1 MSLQDDSGLG
11 LSDAEALVRLQSDG
25 ENLIPSE
32 AQKTFLKQV
41 IIVLSEPMLI
51 LLFAAG
57 AINFLLAEF
66 LDAAMLMVTV
76 LIVLGISIYQS
87 RRAENALHAL
97 KELSAPTVK
106 VIRDGVE
113 KRVSSHHLVV
123 GDVILLAEGDRVCA
137 DAKLIE
143 AVSLACDEST
153 VTGESAPVDKYKD
166 DLVLSGTLTTRGHG
180 KAVVISTG
188 INSQLGKIGKS
199 LLEISTE
206 RSRLQKDVDQIVRV
220 IGVLGVITVFLVV
233 TIYGSTRDNW
243 LEGGLAG
250 IAAAMALIPEEFPV
264 ILTLFMAIGAWRM
277 SKSRVIARQPSAIEA
292 LGSISVL
299 CVDKTGTITE
309 NHMTVRELVIGEKHI
324 DIEID
329 QLDSKALELIKIA
342 ALACPIRSFDPMDN
356 AFKELQQKINSGE
369 NSEIKTSIAEHPL
382 SETRLAY
389 LHIWSINNDFIIAA
403 KGAPEAISKMCD
415 LDSNEQ
421 EEIMLQV
428 HEAASRG
435 FRVLA
440 VAVSVPNDSSSA
452 LVISDQTAFTF
463 LGLALL
469 QDPIRPGVKES
480 VAECRSA
487 GIKTVIITGDHPS
500 TARAIG
506 EEIGLENVDDYMTGE
521 LLNELSDAA
530 LAEKIS
536 MVSIFARVRPEHKLR
551 IIRALQNNGQV
562 VGMTGDGVNDA
573 PALRAADIGL
583 AMGGRGTDVAREAAS
598 LVITD
603 DNFNSIVQGI
613 KRGRVTYDNLQK
625 AMSYVIAIHVP
636 IFGLALLPIFS
647 TNWPLILLPGLV
659 AFHEVIIDP
668 ACSVVFEEESP
679 DPNVMKEPPRD
690 ATSRVFSRR
699 EILLS
704 ALQGL
709 SVFGVL
715 FLLFLFL
722 TNNSRDEAEIR
733 SMIFGS
739 LMMSNILLILTNRS
753 RTLTIFATFKER
765 SNPTIKWI
773 LGVAVLILI
782 SLISLPPLRVLFD
795 LVAIKG
801 SDWLLMFLC
810 AFMSLAWYELYKWF
824 RYRKLFSQ

>member
-1 MSLQDDSGLG
+1 VSLQDDSDLG
-11 LSDAEALVRLQSDG
+11 LSDAEALTRLQSNG
-25 ENLIPSE
+25 ENMIPSE
-32 AQKTFLKQV
+32 APKTLLKQV

-76 LIVLGISIYQS
+76 FIVLGISIYQS

-113 KRVSSHHLVV
+113 KRISSHHLVV

-153 VTGESAPVDKYKD
+153 VTGESAPVDKFKD

-180 KAVVISTG
+180 KAVVIATG

-277 SKSRVIARQPSAIEA
+277 SKARVIARQPSAIEA

-309 NHMTVRELVIGEKHI
+309 NHMTVRELIIGEKHFN
-324 DIEID
+324 IEID

-342 ALACPIRSFDPMDN
+342 ALAGPIRSFDPMDN
-356 AFKELQQKINSGE
+356 AFKKINSGE
-369 NSEIKTSIAEHPL
+369 NSEIRTSIAEHPL

-389 LHIWSINNDFIIAA
+389 LHIWSINNDFMIAA
-403 KGAPEAISKMCD
+403 KGAPETISKMCD
-415 LDSNEQ
+415 LDSKQ
-421 EEIMLQV
+421 QAEIMLQV

-452 LVISDQTAFTF
+452 LAISDQTAFTF

-487 GIKTVIITGDHPS
+487 GIKTVMITGDHPS

-521 LLNELSDAA
+521 MLNELSDAA

-583 AMGGRGTDVAREAAS
+583 AMSGRGTDVAREAAS

-795 LVAIKG
+795 LGAIKV

>member
-1 MSLQDDSGLG
+1 
-11 LSDAEALVRLQSDG
+11 
-25 ENLIPSE
+25 
-32 AQKTFLKQV
+32 
-41 IIVLSEPMLI
+41 
-51 LLFAAG
+51 
-57 AINFLLAEF
+57 
-66 LDAAMLMVTV
+66 
-76 LIVLGISIYQS
+76 
-87 RRAENALHAL
+87 
-97 KELSAPTVK
+97 
-106 VIRDGVE
+106 
-113 KRVSSHHLVV
+113 
-123 GDVILLAEGDRVCA
+123 
-137 DAKLIE
+137 
-143 AVSLACDEST
+143 
-153 VTGESAPVDKYKD
+153 
-166 DLVLSGTLTTRGHG
+166 
-180 KAVVISTG
+180 
-188 INSQLGKIGKS
+188 
-199 LLEISTE
+199 
-206 RSRLQKDVDQIVRV
+206 
-220 IGVLGVITVFLVV
+220 
-233 TIYGSTRDNW
+233 
-243 LEGGLAG
+243 
-250 IAAAMALIPEEFPV
+250 
-264 ILTLFMAIGAWRM
+264 
-277 SKSRVIARQPSAIEA
+277 
-292 LGSISVL
+292 
-299 CVDKTGTITE
+299 
-309 NHMTVRELVIGEKHI
+309 
-324 DIEID
+324 
-329 QLDSKALELIKIA
+329 
-342 ALACPIRSFDPMDN
+342 
-356 AFKELQQKINSGE
+356 
-369 NSEIKTSIAEHPL
+369 
-382 SETRLAY
+382 
-389 LHIWSINNDFIIAA
+389 
-403 KGAPEAISKMCD
+403 
-415 LDSNEQ
+415 
-421 EEIMLQV
+421 
-428 HEAASRG
+428 
-435 FRVLA
+435 
-440 VAVSVPNDSSSA
+440 
-452 LVISDQTAFTF
+452 
-463 LGLALL
+463 
-469 QDPIRPGVKES
+469 
-480 VAECRSA
+480 
-487 GIKTVIITGDHPS
+487 
-500 TARAIG
+500 
-506 EEIGLENVDDYMTGE
+506 
-521 LLNELSDAA
+521 LNELSDAA

-583 AMGGRGTDVAREAAS
+583 AMSGRGTDVAREAAS

-679 DPNVMKEPPRD
+679 DPNVMKQPPRD
-690 ATSRVFSRR
+690 ATSRVFSKR

-709 SVFGVL
+709 LVFGVL

-773 LGVAVLILI
+773 FGVAVLILI

-795 LVAIKG
+795 LGAIKG

>member
-1 MSLQDDSGLG
+1 MSLQVDSGLG
-11 LSDAEALVRLQSDG
+11 LSDAEALVRLQSYG
-25 ENLIPSE
+25 ENRIPSE
-32 AQKTFLKQV
+32 ARKTFLKQV

-113 KRVSSHHLVV
+113 KKVSSHHLVV

-180 KAVVISTG
+180 KAVVNATG

-206 RSRLQKDVDQIVRV
+206 RSRLQKDVDQIVRI
-220 IGVLGVITVFLVV
+220 IGALGVITVFLVV

-264 ILTLFMAIGAWRM
+264 ILTLFTAIGAWRM
-277 SKSRVIARQPSAIEA
+277 SKARVIARQPSAIEA

-309 NHMTVRELVIGEKHI
+309 NHMTVRELVIGEKHL

-356 AFKELQQKINSGE
+356 AFKELQQKINSSE
-369 NSEIKTSIAEHPL
+369 SSEIRTSIAEHPL

-403 KGAPEAISKMCD
+403 KGAPETISKMCD
-415 LDSNEQ
+415 LDSKQ
-421 EEIMLQV
+421 QAEIMLQV
-428 HEAASRG
+428 HEAATRG

-440 VAVSVPNDSSSA
+440 VAASVPNDSSSA
-452 LVISDQTAFTF
+452 LAISEQTAFIF

-469 QDPIRPGVKES
+469 QDPIRPGVKQS

-506 EEIGLENVDDYMTGE
+506 EEIGLENVDDYLTGE
-521 LLNELSDAA
+521 MLNELSDAA

-536 MVSIFARVRPEHKLR
+536 AVSIFARVRPEHKLR

-679 DPNVMKEPPRD
+679 DPNVMNEPPREV
-690 ATSRVFSRR
+690 TSRVFSKR

-704 ALQGL
+704 ASQGL

-722 TNNSRDEAEIR
+722 TDNSRDEAEIR

-795 LVAIKG
+795 LGAIKG

>member
-1 MSLQDDSGLG
+1 
-11 LSDAEALVRLQSDG
+11 
-25 ENLIPSE
+25 
-32 AQKTFLKQV
+32 
-41 IIVLSEPMLI
+41 
-51 LLFAAG
+51 
-57 AINFLLAEF
+57 
-66 LDAAMLMVTV
+66 
-76 LIVLGISIYQS
+76 
-87 RRAENALHAL
+87 
-97 KELSAPTVK
+97 
-106 VIRDGVE
+106 
-113 KRVSSHHLVV
+113 
-123 GDVILLAEGDRVCA
+123 
-137 DAKLIE
+137 
-143 AVSLACDEST
+143 
-153 VTGESAPVDKYKD
+153 
-166 DLVLSGTLTTRGHG
+166 
-180 KAVVISTG
+180 
-188 INSQLGKIGKS
+188 
-199 LLEISTE
+199 
-206 RSRLQKDVDQIVRV
+206 
-220 IGVLGVITVFLVV
+220 
-233 TIYGSTRDNW
+233 
-243 LEGGLAG
+243 
-250 IAAAMALIPEEFPV
+250 
-264 ILTLFMAIGAWRM
+264 
-277 SKSRVIARQPSAIEA
+277 
-292 LGSISVL
+292 
-299 CVDKTGTITE
+299 
-309 NHMTVRELVIGEKHI
+309 
-324 DIEID
+324 
-329 QLDSKALELIKIA
+329 
-342 ALACPIRSFDPMDN
+342 
-356 AFKELQQKINSGE
+356 
-369 NSEIKTSIAEHPL
+369 
-382 SETRLAY
+382 
-389 LHIWSINNDFIIAA
+389 
-403 KGAPEAISKMCD
+403 
-415 LDSNEQ
+415 
-421 EEIMLQV
+421 
-428 HEAASRG
+428 
-435 FRVLA
+435 
-440 VAVSVPNDSSSA
+440 
-452 LVISDQTAFTF
+452 
-463 LGLALL
+463 
-469 QDPIRPGVKES
+469 
-480 VAECRSA
+480 
-487 GIKTVIITGDHPS
+487 
-500 TARAIG
+500 
-506 EEIGLENVDDYMTGE
+506 
-521 LLNELSDAA
+521 
-530 LAEKIS
+530 

-753 RTLTIFATFKER
+753 RTLTIFATFRQR
-765 SNPTIKWI
+765 SNYTIKWI
-773 LGVAVLILI
+773 LGVAVLVLI
-782 SLISLPPLRVLFD
+782 SIISLPPLRLLFD
-795 LVAIKG
+795 LGAIKG